1 MIYYVLGI
9 ISLLITVLAQIYI
22 SSTYSKYDILES
34 KNKISG
40 FETAKKILEKN
51 KLGKLYIVETKG
63 TLTDHYDPKAKVVRL
78 SHNVFNKNT
87 ISSIAVA
94 AHECSH
100 AIQDKNNNKFMRI
113 RSFLVPFV
121 NFSTKMGYIVVLL
134 GFILGLLDLIYFG
147 IVLLMVILLF
157 QLVTLPVEIGASR
170 DALKYLEEYKILTQD
185 ELEDAK
191 KVLISAALTY
201 VASLATTIIEVVRLL
216 LIAKND

>member
-1 MIYYVLGI
+1 MIYYILGI
-9 ISLLITVLAQIYI
+9 ISLLITVFAQIYI
-22 SSTYSKYDILES
+22 STTYSKYDVLDS
-34 KNKISG
+34 KNKLSG

-51 KLGKLYIVETKG
+51 KLEKLYIVETKG

-78 SHNVFNKNT
+78 SHNVFNKCT

-94 AHECSH
+94 AHECGH

-121 NFSTKMGYIVVLL
+121 NFSTKIGYIVVLL
-134 GFILGLLDLIYFG
+134 GFILGLLDLVYFG
-147 IVLLMVILLF
+147 IGLLMVILLF

-170 DALKYLEEYKILTQD
+170 DALKYLEEYNILTQD

-191 KVLISAALTY
+191 KVLTSAALTY